1 MEYSPKFVSMFLG
14 TRQIG
19 ETWKF
24 SKGGEEK
31 RPAVRPFATSSA
43 KFAVTTSGFRE
54 VVGNFFEK
62 RKRLGP
68 E

>member
-24 SKGGEEK
+24 SKGEEEK
-31 RPAVRPFATSSA
+31 GPVVRPLATSSA
-43 KFAVTTSGFRE
+43 KFKVPTSKFRE
-54 VVGNFFEK
+54 AVGKFFEK
-62 RKRLGP
+62 RLEP